1 MARRLRYVRQSRATM
16 QGGAMPVMLILIA
29 LHIVQGL
36 TPAAGAL
43 FALPVAADPD
53 SADVSAIIE
62 RATPR

>member
-1 MARRLRYVRQSRATM
+1 
-16 QGGAMPVMLILIA
+16 MPVMLILIA